1 MIKYERP
8 HTHARSKSL
17 IKFRSLFCNSMV
29 AIIYASISAGT
40 SAFLCLY
47 FCMAGC
53 VCACVAGII
62 INYNGFQTERTASE
76 CNFLNVGIN
85 QEAEGFTGK
94 FLWLFKSAAVIE
106 AIRVDRWAVI
116 RQKVSAGD
124 PPQYDLVYRRKL
136 RQDYSL
142 GSY

>member
-1 MIKYERP
+1 MRDR
-8 HTHARSKSL
+8 THARSKSKPNQIQITVL
-17 IKFRSLFCNSMV
+17 QQHGGHNLCLNLGWNFCFSLPL
-29 AIIYASISAGT
+29 
-40 SAFLCLY
+40 FLCGWL
-47 FCMAGC
+47 C

-94 FLWLFKSAAVIE
+94 FLWLFKSTAVIE